1 MVIVAYRKQ
10 GSPHFGGRA
19 LGKFRHQPDRVLII
33 IIVVVV
39 GVALGVGAAAVVVV
53 TTVVVLTRSASAA
66 TPAVEN
72 RPLYQS

>member
-33 IIVVVV
+33 IIVV